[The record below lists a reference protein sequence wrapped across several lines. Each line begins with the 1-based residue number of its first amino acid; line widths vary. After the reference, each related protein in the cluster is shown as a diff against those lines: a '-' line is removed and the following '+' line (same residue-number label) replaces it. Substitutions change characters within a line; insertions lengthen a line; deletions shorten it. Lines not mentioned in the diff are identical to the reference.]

1 MLFRFL
7 LVILI
12 FGTVTSSFAA
22 RLVPNDKSVSI
33 QDVVYVE
40 PVHDDGI
47 KDFRLRYRTEDI
59 LLLFKS
65 CYETISFLGT
75 TKYKRKKH
83 KLTEEEVSK
92 QCFCICD
99 KVREKH
105 DPKQFLVKSPL
116 EIHNIIAPLA
126 NDCLKKHGQSW
137 YDDVEPDK
145 EKKDDSR

>member
-7 LVILI
+7 LVIFIL
-12 FGTVTSSFAA
+12 TSSLEVFADQH
-22 RLVPNDKSVSI
+22 PNQQVAHEIIEKRE
-33 QDVVYVE
+33 VY
-40 PVHDDGI
+40 
-47 KDFRLRYRTEDI
+47 KTEDI

-65 CYETISFLGT
+65 CYETIQFLGT
-75 TKYKRKKH
+75 TKYKRKKL
-83 KLTEEEVSK
+83 KLTEIDISQ

-99 KVREKH
+99 KVREKYA
-105 DPKQFLVKSPL
+105 PKQFLVKSPL

>member
-12 FGTVTSSFAA
+12 MGVGLPSFAHEEQ
-22 RLVPNDKSVSI
+22 LDKKE
-33 QDVVYVE
+33 VY
-40 PVHDDGI
+40 
-47 KDFRLRYRTEDI
+47 KTENI

-65 CYETISFLGT
+65 CYETIQFLAG
-75 TKYKRKKH
+75 TKYKRNRQ
-83 KLTEEEVSK
+83 KLTEIDVSK

-105 DPKQFLVKSPL
+105 NPKQFLAKSPL

-126 NDCLKKHGQSW
+126 NDCLKETGQSW
-137 YDDVEPDK
+137 YDNVEPDK
-145 EKKDDSR
+145 EKKDDS

>member
-12 FGTVTSSFAA
+12 MGVGLPSFAHEEQ
-22 RLVPNDKSVSI
+22 LDKKE
-33 QDVVYVE
+33 VY
-40 PVHDDGI
+40 
-47 KDFRLRYRTEDI
+47 KTENI

-65 CYETISFLGT
+65 CYETIQFLAG
-75 TKYKRKKH
+75 TKYKRNRQ
-83 KLTEEEVSK
+83 KLTEIDVSK

-105 DPKQFLVKSPL
+105 NPKQFLAKSPL

-126 NDCLKKHGQSW
+126 NDCLKETGQSW
-137 YDDVEPDK
+137 YDNVEPDK